1 MISTA
6 EIFLGINSN
15 RKNAKKKLSTKREK
29 HKEPKYKTFDQVI
42 EKLLLCKT
50 IFTKKDSDTF
60 CVSNDDVIIESFN
73 NITL

>member
-1 MISTA
+1 MQ
-6 EIFLGINSN
+6 
-15 RKNAKKKLSTKREK
+15 KRNYQQKEKK

-42 EKLLLCKT
+42 EKLLLSKT